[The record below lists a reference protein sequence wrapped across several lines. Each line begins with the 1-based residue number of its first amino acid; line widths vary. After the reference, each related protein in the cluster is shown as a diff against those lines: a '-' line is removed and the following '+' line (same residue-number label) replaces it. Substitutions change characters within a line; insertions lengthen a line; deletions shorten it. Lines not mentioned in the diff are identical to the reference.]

1 MLQNLAD
8 RAIVGHDEALEVP
21 LLAQHVGHHPMAC
34 RGRHIVDKVERRHDA
49 SHTSV
54 DHSLI
59 GRQKLVVHAY
69 LAHVGGVVLLACLNG
84 SIEGEMLETSH
95 DVVFG
100 DDGLTAHVSLL
111 IAASHGCSQ
120 DTTEVWILAEAFADA
135 SPAGIESHVDHRRE
149 GPVDAVG
156 ACLACR
162 HSAHL
167 SQSFLV
173 PRAGEGERYGEDG
186 FVAVYDIH
194 AHEERNTE
202 SALADGHVLQGFDL
216 VEALDVEHASHLA
229 GSDVARHLSVHSAAR
244 GDVARHHEVELAD
257 LLLKRHARHELADV
271 LVHGRQFLARGKG

>member
-1 MLQNLAD
+1 
-8 RAIVGHDEALEVP
+8 
-21 LLAQHVGHHPMAC
+21 
-34 RGRHIVDKVERRHDA
+34 
-49 SHTSV
+49 
-54 DHSLI
+54 
-59 GRQKLVVHAY
+59 
-69 LAHVGGVVLLACLNG
+69 
-84 SIEGEMLETSH
+84 MLEASH

-100 DDGLTAHVSLL
+100 DDGHTAHVSLL

-120 DTTEVWILAEAFADA
+120 DTTEVWVLAEAFADA

-186 FVAVYDIH
+186 FVAVYDVH

-216 VEALDVEHASHLA
+216 VEALDVEHASHSSSRNIA
-229 GSDVARHLSVHSAAR
+229 CHLSVHSISCSNIAC
-244 GDVARHHEVELAD
+244 HHEVELTY
-257 LLLKRHARHELADV
+257 LLLKRHLGHQLVDIFLHGKNLLAV
-271 LVHGRQFLARGKG
+271 NSFLRLTLSFLFYLHRLP

>member
-1 MLQNLAD
+1 MVVLEKYKGFGSYVTCSLAMTGSKDVRLLAFAVTVAIRVGKESEPIFGLQDATAGDVDVSLAHLAFLDALFQESHEALRAHVHIGSGQKRLLGGFLEVAGCAVLQNLAD
-8 RAIVGHDEALEVP
+8 RAIVGHHEALEVP
-21 LLAQHVGHHPMAC
+21 LLAQHVGHHPVAC
-34 RGRHIVDKVERRHDA
+34 RGRHIVDEVERRHDA

-120 DTTEVWILAEAFADA
+120 DTTEVWVLAEAFADA

-162 HSAHL
+162 NGSHL
-167 SQSFLV
+167 LQSFFA
-173 PRAGEGERYGEDG
+173 PRA
-186 FVAVYDIH
+186 
-194 AHEERNTE
+194 
-202 SALADGHVLQGFDL
+202 
-216 VEALDVEHASHLA
+216 
-229 GSDVARHLSVHSAAR
+229 
-244 GDVARHHEVELAD
+244 
-257 LLLKRHARHELADV
+257 
-271 LVHGRQFLARGKG
+271 